1 MEQFNHKIFKIK
13 KELTDITYDLNKFK
27 TKNHKTITKII
38 DNLNIIPNKL
48 KSQTINNNT
57 GENDI
62 KLNNHKKNICYTKKS
77 VSLEKNNLH
86 PYKEP
91 KNNLDIIS
99 LSANNL
105 NVKDKE
111 KRAISS
117 YFNKTNKNKICVKTD
132 NTLNNMILEDIKNKK
147 NVNNSKNNIKNHSIV
162 MINNYENKNNEF
174 QKLRNYNKYM
184 TLDDKYFNDK
194 ENNNVISNYNNE
206 KDKKNSIINIYSY
219 NHNYKNRFNYK
230 LLYNKNLIN
239 TENEKNDLN
248 LNKNCITLQN
258 KHLIEP
264 KIEIIDINT
273 NGYNNHIKRNNNLN
287 KGHPFINLSNIS
299 QKIRADNN
307 IFKTVGNKNSN
318 NTQKINSF
326 REKLLNGRNKK
337 ENTNSNSND
346 INFDII
352 KENKNNKIELIYKY
366 LNVNNF
372 EEAKIKI
379 NYLKKYEKFYKQL
392 EKNYCKYNN
401 KQTKKYNFS
410 DILFWIFNISN
421 NNSKIN
427 YKSFLENIMKKHN
440 IESLEQLKSYTNN

>member
-62 KLNNHKKNICYTKKS
+62 KLNNHKKSFCYTKKS

-147 NVNNSKNNIKNHSIV
+147 NLNNSKNNIKNHSIV
-162 MINNYENKNNEF
+162 MITF
-174 QKLRNYNKYM
+174 
-184 TLDDKYFNDK
+184 
-194 ENNNVISNYNNE
+194 
-206 KDKKNSIINIYSY
+206 
-219 NHNYKNRFNYK
+219 
-230 LLYNKNLIN
+230 
-239 TENEKNDLN
+239 LN
-248 LNKNCITLQN
+248 F
-258 KHLIEP
+258 
-264 KIEIIDINT
+264 
-273 NGYNNHIKRNNNLN
+273 KR
-287 KGHPFINLSNIS
+287 
-299 QKIRADNN
+299 
-307 IFKTVGNKNSN
+307 
-318 NTQKINSF
+318 
-326 REKLLNGRNKK
+326 
-337 ENTNSNSND
+337 
-346 INFDII
+346 
-352 KENKNNKIELIYKY
+352 
-366 LNVNNF
+366 
-372 EEAKIKI
+372 
-379 NYLKKYEKFYKQL
+379 LK
-392 EKNYCKYNN
+392 
-401 KQTKKYNFS
+401 
-410 DILFWIFNISN
+410 
-421 NNSKIN
+421 
-427 YKSFLENIMKKHN
+427 
-440 IESLEQLKSYTNN
+440 